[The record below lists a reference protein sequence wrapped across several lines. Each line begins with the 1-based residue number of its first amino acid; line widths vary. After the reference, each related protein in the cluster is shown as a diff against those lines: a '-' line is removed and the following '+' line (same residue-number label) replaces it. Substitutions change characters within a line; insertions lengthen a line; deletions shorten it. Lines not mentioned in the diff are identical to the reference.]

1 MRALQRLARD
11 HRDADAL
18 GLPIEELR
26 ARRKDGAYTRREFLK
41 RSGTVGAAV
50 AVAGPAVLARPA
62 RAATNGT
69 RIAVVGGGIAGLA
82 CALTLQDKGVACDV
96 YESSSRWGGRMHSD
110 WTEAPAIPAGF
121 WGGQQ
126 AELCGELIDT
136 NHKTIL
142 QFAQRFGLATVD
154 LLGAQPNGTEDT
166 YYVLGSLYPKDQA
179 DKDFQ
184 PVHQTL
190 QHQVQQ
196 TSYPTLYNNFTPAGQ
211 FFDKMTIYDWI
222 ETYVPGGHD
231 SPFGTLLENAYNE
244 EYGAETI
251 DQSALNHIVGGS
263 SKLPI
268 AIADALPAGRLHLG
282 YRLTA
287 IAVNADGSITL
298 TFDTGSGSSTSAK
311 FDHVV
316 LGMSFSVLRT
326 LGYRRAG
333 FDDLK
338 KTAITQ
344 LGSGINAKLNMQFN
358 SRYWND
364 PSLESTGSV
373 YTDLPLQSGWDVTR
387 GQPGATGIFVA
398 YPGANVSKSL
408 GQAVPYSTSVTNSQV
423 ASYASQFVA
432 QLDKIWRASPGSTTV
447 ERSSQRRSRTRTSS
461 APTRTG
467 SRGSTPGS
475 AATRGCGRG
484 TFTSPASTARRTSR
498 DSWRA
503 VRPRASALRTRSSGI

>member
-1 MRALQRLARD
+1 
-11 HRDADAL
+11 
-18 GLPIEELR
+18 
-26 ARRKDGAYTRREFLK
+26 
-41 RSGTVGAAV
+41 
-50 AVAGPAVLARPA
+50 
-62 RAATNGT
+62 
-69 RIAVVGGGIAGLA
+69 
-82 CALTLQDKGVACDV
+82 
-96 YESSSRWGGRMHSD
+96 
-110 WTEAPAIPAGF
+110 
-121 WGGQQ
+121 
-126 AELCGELIDT
+126 
-136 NHKTIL
+136 
-142 QFAQRFGLATVD
+142 
-154 LLGAQPNGTEDT
+154 
-166 YYVLGSLYPKDQA
+166 
-179 DKDFQ
+179 
-184 PVHQTL
+184 
-190 QHQVQQ
+190 
-196 TSYPTLYNNFTPAGQ
+196 
-211 FFDKMTIYDWI
+211 MTIYDWI

-251 DQSALNHIVGGS
+251 DQSALNLIYLLGYNTKPGNFSIYGKSDERYHIVGGS